1 MSFMKKNLITSLRIA
16 MGIISVATLA
26 VSCSKNNDTPASS
39 STSSVSRAVTI
50 PGTSPYTI
58 TGKYG
63 NPALGP
69 SGFGT
74 VYVNLA
80 TPAQDS
86 TGTFTGVNVLFTSFD
101 NSFVKV
107 PSGYT
112 LKYLYNTGATF
123 TSLKISDF
131 TTTASASGVGQNT
144 GGATPNGWYNY
155 DTEGN
160 PTPIAGFY
168 LLVTPTSGGTS
179 YAFYFSSVS
188 AQGTATWNRGVYTI
202 RYGVIDN
209 N

>member
-1 MSFMKKNLITSLRIA
+1 MKKSFVIYFRTASAIA
-16 MGIISVATLA
+16 AMTFFTVG
-26 VSCSKNNDTPASS
+26 CSKNNDKPA
-39 STSSVSRAVTI
+39 VSPTVQRAVTVA
-50 PGTSPYTI
+50 GASPYTI

-69 SGFGT
+69 TGFGT

-112 LKYLYNTGATF
+112 LKYLYNPSATF

-131 TTTASASGVGQNT
+131 TTTAGSGGVGQNT
-144 GGATPNGWYNY
+144 GGSSPNGWYNY

-160 PTPIAGFY
+160 PVAIAGFY
-168 LLVTPTSGGTS
+168 LLVTPTGSGTS
-179 YAFYFSSVS
+179 YAFYFSGVT
-188 AQGTATWNRGVYTI
+188 AQGTPSWNRGVYTI
-202 RYGVIDN
+202 TYGVIN
-209 N
+209 NL

>member
-1 MSFMKKNLITSLRIA
+1 MKKNFIASFRIA
-16 MGIISVATLA
+16 MGIVSIATLA
-26 VSCSKNNDTPASS
+26 VSCSKNNDTPVSS
-39 STSSVSRAVTI
+39 STPGISRAVTI
-50 PGTSPYTI
+50 AGASPYTI
-58 TGKYG
+58 TGKYS

-69 SGFGT
+69 TGFGT

-86 TGTFTGVNVLFTSFD
+86 TATFTGVNVLFTSFN
-101 NSFVKV
+101 NSYVKV
-107 PSGYT
+107 PTGYT
-112 LKYLYNTGATF
+112 LKYLYNPSATF
-123 TSLKISDF
+123 TSLKITEF

-155 DTEGN
+155 SAEGN
-160 PTPIAGFY
+160 PTPISGFY

-179 YAFYFSSVS
+179 YAFYVSSVS

-202 RYGVIDN
+202 QYGVIDN

>member
-1 MSFMKKNLITSLRIA
+1 MKKNLIVSLRIA
-16 MGIISVATLA
+16 MGVVSIAVFA
-26 VSCSKNNDTPASS
+26 VSCSKNNDRPASS
-39 STSSVSRAVTI
+39 SSATQVRAVTI
-50 PGTSPYTI
+50 AGTSPYTI

-69 SGFGT
+69 TGFGT

-107 PSGYT
+107 PAGYT
-112 LKYLYNTGATF
+112 LKYLYNPSATF
-123 TSLKISDF
+123 TSLKITDF

-144 GGATPNGWYNY
+144 GGTTPNGWYNY

-160 PTPIAGFY
+160 PTPITGFY
-168 LLVTPTSGGTS
+168 LLVTPNGGVTS

-188 AQGTATWNRGVYTI
+188 AQGTAAWNRGVYTI
-202 RYGVIDN
+202 QYGVIDN